1 MPILAVLAANL
12 AACGDEKMTS
22 KETTSSGNETTSSA
36 DDSSPFE
43 NDDLPDNL
51 NFGDRFGLTFGDTNK
66 YLGFQMALGGVTA
79 LKGKDGYEIFVDDE
93 RMINAFDAAYSLV
106 QKTEGVLL
114 PGGNNK
120 DNPLAVEAF
129 GGNYA
134 DKTFIEG
141 NALFTMSLAGDAAFL
156 SAVAKRQ
163 GVAGKQS
170 AARAADRDSVKFL
183 RQGGIRA

>member
-79 LKGKDGYEIFVDDE
+79 LKARYSADDD
-93 RMINAFDAAYSLV
+93 M
-106 QKTEGVLL
+106 T
-114 PGGNNK
+114 
-120 DNPLAVEAF
+120 
-129 GGNYA
+129 
-134 DKTFIEG
+134 
-141 NALFTMSLAGDAAFL
+141 ALFDLIREMIKIDVPSYFGSIVGSMVDPIKNLIAAQ
-156 SAVAKRQ
+156 SEGQ
-163 GVAGKQS
+163 WSSEIAGKMGN
-170 AARAADRDSVKFL
+170 RKTKFAEIWGL
-183 RQGGIRA
+183 FS